1 MGTEQK
7 TQTTCRGQ
15 GIHQF
20 TEKGDTTTKNG
31 KQVQVNHIASPSDSA
46 SVTLVLIHIGI
57 DIVINIDRDNHG
69 RRHRCITV
77 YRYNRQV
84 IAIG

>member
-20 TEKGDTTTKNG
+20 TGKGDTTTKNG
-31 KQVQVNHIASPSDSA
+31 KQVQVNHIALDSA
-46 SVTLVLIHIGI
+46 SVTLALIHVGI
-57 DIVINIDRDNHG
+57 DLVINIDRDNHG

>member
-31 KQVQVNHIASPSDSA
+31 KQLQVNHIASDSA

-77 YRYNRQV
+77 YIYNRQV